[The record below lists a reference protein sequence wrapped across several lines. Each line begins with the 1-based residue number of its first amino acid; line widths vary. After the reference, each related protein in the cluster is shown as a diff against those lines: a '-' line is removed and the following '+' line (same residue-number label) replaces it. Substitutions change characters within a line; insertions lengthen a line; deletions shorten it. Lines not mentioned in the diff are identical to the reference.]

1 METTLIHSLKV
12 FSEAGAVTDPEIF
25 QMVFDAWQKHKQ
37 LLIIYDDKSSGT
49 VSEWIVD
56 VQVLFF
62 YLRQWRIKA
71 YCHLRKSYRTF
82 VIDRIKRAEVLENEF
97 KPDMQIINSI
107 TPDNIVS
114 YRKLENVK
122 ILLKGDAVKF
132 ALANNM
138 HSKQKIVQQADGSTL
153 FYIPAVA
160 GEVIIPWILSQQGNA
175 VPLEPAELKISVQ
188 EKVRQLQNALL
199 S

>member
-1 METTLIHSLKV
+1 
-12 FSEAGAVTDPEIF
+12 
-25 QMVFDAWQKHKQ
+25 
-37 LLIIYDDKSSGT
+37 
-49 VSEWIVD
+49 
-56 VQVLFF
+56 
-62 YLRQWRIKA
+62 
-71 YCHLRKSYRTF
+71 